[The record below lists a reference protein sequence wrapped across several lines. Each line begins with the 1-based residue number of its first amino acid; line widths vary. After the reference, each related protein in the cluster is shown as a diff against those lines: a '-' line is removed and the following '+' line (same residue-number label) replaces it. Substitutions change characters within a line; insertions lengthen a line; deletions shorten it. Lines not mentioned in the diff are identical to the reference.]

1 MSDLIVVVAENGFII
16 NEAGNFDRASVG
28 KSWAFETPESLSK
41 FIKEWADKKVNEN
54 NDDG

>member
-1 MSDLIVVVAENGFII
+1 MSDLIIVVAENGFII

-41 FIKEWADKKVNEN
+41 FIKEWAEEKAKGESE
-54 NDDG
+54 